1 MPGPSNKMRSAHRNL
16 GYFLAGI
23 MAVYAISG
31 ITLIFRDADTFKKT
45 YHIEKTIAA
54 GIQKTELGKALDIRR
69 LKVTKQ
75 EGDILHFK
83 EGTYNIKTGAAD
95 YSVKKVPLVLDKLQH
110 LHKAK
115 SADPLFFLNI
125 FFGLALLFLVVSSFW
140 MYTPSSS
147 VFKKGMMFTA
157 AGILVTLVLLFI

>member
-1 MPGPSNKMRSAHRNL
+1 MASPSPKMRSYHRNL
-16 GYFLAGI
+16 GFFVAGI

-45 YHIEKTIAA
+45 YNYNKTIAT
-54 GIQKTELGKALDIRR
+54 GIQQSELGKVLDIRR

-75 EGDILHFK
+75 EGDIMHFA
-83 EGTYNIKTGAAD
+83 EGTYNSVTGEAI
-95 YSVKKVPLVLDKLQH
+95 YTVKKVPLVLDKLQH

-147 VFKKGMMFTA
+147 VFKKGMIFTGS
-157 AGILVTLVLLFI
+157 GILLTLILLFI

>member
-1 MPGPSNKMRSAHRNL
+1 MPTPSAKMRTYHRNL

-45 YHIEKTIAA
+45 YHY
-54 GIQKTELGKALDIRR
+54 QKTVDKGLSKASLGEVLKVRR

-75 EGDILHFK
+75 EGDIMFFK
-83 EGTYNIKTGAAD
+83 EGTYNVKTGAAD
-95 YSVKKVPLVLDKLQH
+95 YTVKKVPLVLDKLQH

-147 VFKKGMMFTA
+147 TFKKGMIFTG
-157 AGILVTLVLLFI
+157 AGIVLTLILLFI